1 MSELDENLRL
11 SSRLV
16 QELYHKYAFNMY
28 DDMPYGY
35 AIMKVIESDDDNGEA
50 FFIYANSAFLS
61 MTGNEDTDIKGSS
74 FREIMGGLSRN
85 VYLNLCKAAYHKEK
99 TIFFEKVRRN
109 GMWFDVMTFPSIQDG
124 YCAMALFDSFILDSD
139 FIEKE
144 DLAQADRVIVKIS
157 KMIHSEEDDFD
168 INVHRAL
175 RFLGDCLKC
184 EKTYILEFFH
194 GQPLIRYEW
203 QKDEIFNEEEY
214 APEVVMERIQYIE
227 PWIRENHIF
236 IVEDIDKVENGDE
249 PVYKVLRSKGI
260 KSMIMV
266 PYYVDN
272 NIVGYLIIDNFKE
285 KNICTIKYLVETTA
299 ITFFSEIHSRRLVEK
314 LTFMGIHD
322 QLTNVNNR
330 NAFNLRVCE
339 LEGID
344 DCVGIAYA
352 DVNGLKSINDEL
364 GHDAGDARIIKIAS
378 MLSRVFL
385 RRDVFR
391 IGGDEFVV
399 IVPGISQVEFE
410 EKIAHLK
417 KIARQLENEE
427 KIVANS
433 GVNMFFSLGY
443 VWSETCL
450 ALVDLLKKADEL
462 MYEEKRRYHD
472 IVGDDRR

>member
-1 MSELDENLRL
+1 MSVLDENLRL

-16 QELYHKYAFNMY
+16 QELYHKYSFNMY
-28 DDMPYGY
+28 DDMPFGY
-35 AIMKVIESDDDNGEA
+35 AIMKVIEADDDNGEA

-61 MTGNEDTDIKGSS
+61 MTGNENTDIKGNSY
-74 FREIMGGLSRN
+74 REIMGSLSRN
-85 VYLNLCKAAYHKEK
+85 VYLNLCKAAYRKEK
-99 TIFFEKVRRN
+99 SIFFEKVKN
-109 GMWFDVMTFPSIQDG
+109 SGLWFGFMTFPSIQDG
-124 YCAMALFDSFILDSD
+124 YCAMTVFDSFTLDSD
-139 FIEKE
+139 FIDKE
-144 DLAQADRVIVKIS
+144 NLSEADRVIVKIS
-157 KMIHSEEDDFD
+157 KMIHSAEDDFD

-203 QKDEIFNEEEY
+203 QKDEYFDEEEY

-227 PWIRENHIF
+227 PWIKDNHIF
-236 IVEDIDKVENGDE
+236 IVEDIDNVQDKSAS
-249 PVYKVLRSKGI
+249 VYKVLRSKGI
-260 KSMIMV
+260 RSTIMV

-272 NIVGYLIIDNFKE
+272 SIVGYLIIDNFRE
-285 KNICTIKYLVETTA
+285 KNISTIKYLVETTA

-339 LEGID
+339 LEGVE

-352 DVNGLKSINDEL
+352 DVNGLKMINDEL

-399 IVPGISQVEFE
+399 IVAGISQDEFD

-427 KIVANS
+427 KIVANA

-443 VWSETCL
+443 VWADSCL
-450 ALVDLLKKADEL
+450 ELNDLLKKADEL
-462 MYEEKRRYHD
+462 MYEEKKKYYDVVGHRR
-472 IVGDDRR
+472 

>member
-1 MSELDENLRL
+1 MSEFDENLRL

-35 AIMKVIESDDDNGEA
+35 AIMKVIEADDDNGEA
-50 FFIYANSAFLS
+50 FFIYANSEFLS
-61 MTGNEDTDIKGSS
+61 MTDNEDIDIKGKSY
-74 FREIMGGLSRN
+74 REVMGGLSIS
-85 VYLNLCKAAYHKEK
+85 VYRNLCKAAYHKEK
-99 TIFFEKVRRN
+99 SIFFEN
-109 GMWFDVMTFPSIQDG
+109 INSGGSWLDVMTFPSIQNG
-124 YCAMALFDSFILDSD
+124 YCAMALFDSFVFDSN
-139 FIEKE
+139 FIENE
-144 DLAQADRVIVKIS
+144 DFAEADRVIVKIA
-157 KMIHSEEDDFD
+157 KMIHSSEDDFD

-203 QKDEIFNEEEY
+203 QKDENFDEEEY
-214 APEVVMERIQYIE
+214 APEVIMERIQYIE

-236 IVEDIDKVENGDE
+236 IVENIDNVADKNE
-249 PVYKVLRSKGI
+249 PVYKVMRTKGI
-260 KSMIMV
+260 RSMIMV

-272 NIVGYLIIDNFKE
+272 SIVGYLIIDNYKE
-285 KNICTIKYLVETTA
+285 KNICTIKYLVEITA

-339 LEGID
+339 LEGIE

-352 DVNGLKSINDEL
+352 DVNGLKMINDEL

-399 IVPGISQVEFE
+399 IVPGIGKDEFD

-427 KIVANS
+427 KIAANS

-443 VWSETCL
+443 VWADNCFEIN
-450 ALVDLLKKADEL
+450 DLLKKADEV
-462 MYEEKRRYHD
+462 MYEEKQKYYKVVGHRR
-472 IVGDDRR
+472 